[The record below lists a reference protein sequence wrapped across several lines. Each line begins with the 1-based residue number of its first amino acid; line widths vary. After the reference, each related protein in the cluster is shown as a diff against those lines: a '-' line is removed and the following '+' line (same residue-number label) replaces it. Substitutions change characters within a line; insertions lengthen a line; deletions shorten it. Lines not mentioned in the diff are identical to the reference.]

1 MSRLNASLI
10 WIFSMKTE
18 LPARWDKE
26 LDYQSSEF
34 FLFPNVPFKMQFCDS
49 TVLVQRGRSRRFLP
63 LQLVSD
69 LGEHGTG
76 ASAGEHFKVLPPW
89 LFISVSLTR
98 FLNSLLPPPFPCVSP
113 ALRDTHGHTISCW
126 LCSRGPWMCWY
137 LRSQEAQACF
147 ATSPSIQGSPPQP
160 WLHLL
165 GSKELS
171 GAWFLC
177 YSTDAYWVPT
187 VNRE

>member
-1 MSRLNASLI
+1 MLVLFEFSQWKQSYLLGETKNLITSLQNFFFSLMSLSRCNSVI
-10 WIFSMKTE
+10 
-18 LPARWDKE
+18 
-26 LDYQSSEF
+26 
-34 FLFPNVPFKMQFCDS
+34 VQFWS
-49 TVLVQRGRSRRFLP
+49 RGGGQGRFLP

-126 LCSRGPWMCWY
+126 LCSRGLWMCWY

-160 WLHLL
+160 GLHLL